1 MRLLPLLLLIAGCG
15 LDPLA
20 GLADDSGTASGDGST
35 EVPGVTVDPASVD
48 FGAVELGDTSSVD
61 LVVSNDAPDGII
73 IQDGAISG
81 DSAGFVVESVFGFP
95 ITVQSGS
102 EALLTVSFTPD
113 TDLDYEA
120 VLNLAIG
127 DSLVEVPLS
136 GVGGAGGA
144 DGTDGADGG
153 DGGGDGGTPDGLAAS
168 DATLEFPDTYTNDT
182 ATRSV
187 TLTNHGI
194 DDALVTGLSFS
205 DASSW
210 SWAASA
216 GESFTLAQVISSG
229 NSKTLDIT
237 FDPSDI
243 RAYSDTLS
251 VEIDGQPDVVV
262 GLVGAGTEP
271 PCEICDPDIV
281 VDTGGTDPTIMGFT
295 SVLGFPDSRS
305 LIIYNQSDVDLVI
318 SDVSLTNDTQ
328 GGTFSM
334 SGLGATTIG
343 PRGST
348 SGTVTFNCPTIC
360 FDIENF
366 ITGENYLT
374 ITSNDPNESSY
385 QVGLRSIPE

>member
-20 GLADDSGTASGDGST
+20 GLSDDSGVTAGDDT
-35 EVPGVTVDPASVD
+35 PDVPGVTVSPASID
-48 FGAVELGDTSSVD
+48 FGPIAVGDSSTVD
-61 LVVSNDAPDGII
+61 LVVSNDSPDGII
-73 IQDGAISG
+73 IQDGAITG
-81 DSAGFVVESVFGFP
+81 DASGFVVESVFGFP
-95 ITVQSGS
+95 ITVQSAS
-102 EALLTVSFTPD
+102 EALLTVRFNPD
-113 TDLDYEA
+113 SDLDYEA
-120 VLNLAIG
+120 VLNLAVG
-127 DSLVEVPLS
+127 DGLLEVPLS
-136 GVGGAGGA
+136 GIGGAGGA

-153 DGGGDGGTPDGLAAS
+153 DGGDGGTPDGLAAS
-168 DATLEFPDTYTNDT
+168 DATLEFPDTYTNAT

-194 DDALVTGLSFS
+194 DDALVTGITFS
-205 DASSW
+205 DSRSW
-210 SWAASA
+210 TWAASA

-229 NSKTLDIT
+229 NSKTLDVT
-237 FDPSDI
+237 FDPADI

-251 VEIDGQPDVVV
+251 VEVDGQPDVVV
-262 GLVGAGTEP
+262 GLSGAGTEP

-281 VDTGGTDPTIMGFT
+281 VDTGDSDPTTMGFS

-318 SDVSLTNDTQ
+318 SNVSLTNDTQ

-334 SGLGATTIG
+334 SGLGATTVG

-348 SGTVTFNCPTIC
+348 SGTVTFNCASIC

-366 ITGENYLT
+366 LTGENYLT
-374 ITSNDPNESSY
+374 ITSNDPNEGTY
-385 QVGLRSIPE
+385 RVGLRSIPE

>member
-1 MRLLPLLLLIAGCG
+1 MRMIPLLLLIAGCG

-20 GLADDSGTASGDGST
+20 DLSDDSGAAGDDGTS

-48 FGAVELGDTSSVD
+48 FGGVALGDTSSVD

-73 IQDGAISG
+73 IQDGAITG
-81 DSAGFVVESVFGFP
+81 DASGFVVESVFGFP

-127 DSLVEVPLS
+127 ESLVEVPLS
-136 GVGGAGGA
+136 GVGGAGGT
-144 DGTDGADGG
+144 DGTDGTDGG
-153 DGGGDGGTPDGLAAS
+153 DGGDDGGTPDGLAAS

-205 DASSW
+205 DPSSW

-237 FDPSDI
+237 FDPADI

-262 GLVGAGTEP
+262 GLAGEGTEP

-305 LIIYNQSDVDLVI
+305 LIIYNQSDVNLVI